1 MKLTQLTIA
10 EVQVLGGTE
19 QVRLHFAEK
28 SVAGLIAIKPIAV
41 LTGRFDPLT
50 RDIVTLSPTMLEGAT
65 VTVEDS
71 DYNGVQVKG
80 VMESFK
86 KGDVYILTEINS
98 KVVNGEINPETNTPY
113 QVGEKAVTES
123 DGLTIRGNMNVKLH
137 HSVVTAIEDEIRT
150 QRIKMAISD
159 RSTASRTSRRG
170 VIAETANTVTKPIV
184 DDNVETIDDAINNNI
199 EGEQEEKAE
208 ETPKAETSNGKKK

>member
-208 ETPKAETSNGKKK
+208 ETP

>member
-65 VTVEDS
+65 ITVEDS

-80 VMESFK
+80 VIESFK
-86 KGDVYILTEINS
+86 KGDTYTLTEINS
-98 KVVNGEINPETNTPY
+98 KVVNGEINPDTNAPY

-150 QRIKMAISD
+150 QRIQMALKD
-159 RSTASRTSRRG
+159 RNNARPSRRN
-170 VIAETANTVTKPIV
+170 VVVNEVAEPIADPI
-184 DDNVETIDDAINNNI
+184 DDNINKHI
-199 EGEQEEKAE
+199 EGNKDEEK
-208 ETPKAETSNGKKK
+208 PKAKAK